1 MLTPYVYAA
10 LAHERHQAF
19 LAEAETDRRA
29 RQARLHRQQAGTS
42 GARKSPLR
50 RRPAWLHRV
59 RVPSFTCVLR
69 IAATAVTYDAESQK
83 IPVTVQ
89 EAESKTWEPAAQH
102 CSPGP

>member
-1 MLTPYVYAA
+1 MLPTIHAA
-10 LAHERHQAF
+10 LVHGRHQTF
-19 LAEAETDRRA
+19 LSQAETDRRA
-29 RQARLHRQQAGTS
+29 RQARLPRQQAGTS
-42 GARKSPLR
+42 GARRSPLR

-59 RVPSFTCVLR
+59 RVPSFACVLR

-102 CSPGP
+102 CSPSP